1 MSYAFGRDSSSDRRV
16 HRGYAIFSWYGD
28 FQMLE
33 LSLQQ
38 LVLLCSVGLFTLA
51 AAFCDYR
58 ARKIPNRL
66 TLPMF
71 GVGWV
76 YQLSFF
82 GFSGLADAGLAFL
95 LGFGVLFILWMI
107 GGGGGGDVKLMG
119 ALSVWVGFRM
129 TLLVLVAST
138 LIIAVST
145 VCILAGSLL
154 IRGIWGTKKRY
165 LAENAA
171 KKSSQSFAGETA
183 QDRRKRRVMA
193 YAIPVA
199 FATWAVMLWKL
210 PLM

>member
-1 MSYAFGRDSSSDRRV
+1 MP
-16 HRGYAIFSWYGD
+16 
-28 FQMLE
+28 E

-38 LVLLCSVGLFTLA
+38 MVLFVSVGLFTLA
-51 AAFCDYR
+51 AAFSDFR

-82 GFSGLADAGLAFL
+82 GLSGLGDGALAFL
-95 LGFGVLFILWMI
+95 LGFGMLFVLWMV

-119 ALSVWVGFRM
+119 ALAVWLGFRM
-129 TLLVLVAST
+129 TLLVLVSST
-138 LIIAVST
+138 LIVVVGTMLI
-145 VCILAGSLL
+145 ILGSVLSQGVWRTKSRFVAESPAGN
-154 IRGIWGTKKRY
+154 TP
-165 LAENAA
+165 NP
-171 KKSSQSFAGETA
+171 QVGETI
-183 QDRRKRRVMA
+183 QGRQQRRIMA

-199 FATWAVMLWKL
+199 IATWAVMIWKL